1 MEPVTVTVKDQFLAT
16 VEGVYIGVYLED
28 GTFVTFVETDV
39 DGKGE
44 LLLPA
49 DTYYLRLHKIKHS
62 FSGKYRIEV
71 EVGEVNTF
79 TIQSVHLLRSPS
91 TDPLLCAVY
100 WDAAFNP
107 SQTTIP
113 VGIHYIDTQ
122 VIGNRLVGE
131 DVTLSVRNPGMVL
144 LPKNVWCYASFRDTT
159 RKIKIPDLPFCELVS
174 LLIPTVS
181 SISVVVT
188 DVPVGTSKSFP
199 IIAVR
204 SDGVTL
210 PDGENT
216 GGTVASYV
224 TATSSDLS
232 ICTVTVYK
240 DELVVT
246 GVAVGSA
253 TITLQAS
260 PSTIGLVGDT
270 VSTTVDIEVV

>member
-1 MEPVTVTVKDQFLAT
+1 MEPVTVTVKDQFLAA

-122 VIGNRLVGE
+122 VIDNRFVGE
-131 DVTLSVRNPGMVL
+131 GVTLSVRNPGMVL
-144 LPKNVWCYASFRDTT
+144 LPKNVHCYASFRNTT
-159 RKIKIPDLPFCELVS
+159 RKIQIPDLPFCELVD
-174 LLIPTVS
+174 LLVPSVS

-188 DVPVGTSKSFP
+188 DIPVGTSVSFP
-199 IIAVR
+199 ITAIR
-204 SDGVTL
+204 SDGITL
-210 PDGENT
+210 PDADNAN
-216 GGTVASYV
+216 GTVASYV
-224 TATSSDLS
+224 TVSSADTDVCTATLS
-232 ICTVTVYK
+232 TNS
-240 DELVVT
+240 LVIT
-246 GVAVGSA
+246 GVAVGA
-253 TITLQAS
+253 TTVTLQAD
-260 PSTIGLVGDT
+260 PATIGRIGDI
-270 VSTTVDIEVV
+270 VSVTVDIEVV